1 MGDDAHRAHLKKEKQ
16 MTTYV
21 SVHQAPS
28 LAPEEVAS
36 YVPEIKQNTYAEFQQ
51 VFINLE
57 LGYIV
62 TVYEADDEEAVR
74 KEFDRI
80 GWPVDTVTEV
90 HFSVD
95 AAGLDA
101 VPNA

>member
-1 MGDDAHRAHLKKEKQ
+1 MPA
-16 MTTYV
+16 YV
-21 SVHQAPS
+21 SVHQAPP
-28 LAPEEVAS
+28 LAAEEVSS

-51 VFINLE
+51 CFINME

-62 TVYEADDEEAVR
+62 TVYEAESEDAVR

-80 GWPVDTVTEV
+80 GWPVDTVTEI

-101 VPNA
+101 IPNE

>member
-1 MGDDAHRAHLKKEKQ
+1 

-21 SVHQAPS
+21 SVHQAPA

-36 YVPEIKQNTYAEFQQ
+36 YVPEIKANTYAEFQQ
-51 VFINLE
+51 CFINLE

-62 TVYEADDEEAVR
+62 TVYEGESEDAVR
-74 KEFDRI
+74 QEFDRI

-101 VPNA
+101 IGS

>member
-1 MGDDAHRAHLKKEKQ
+1 MTLIARIHRKRQH

-21 SVHQAPS
+21 SVHQAPA
-28 LAPEEVAS
+28 LAPEEVGS
-36 YVPEIKQNTYAEFQQ
+36 YVPDIKQNTYAEFQQ
-51 VFINLE
+51 CFINLDQ
-57 LGYIV
+57 GYIV

-101 VPNA
+101 IPTA

>member
-1 MGDDAHRAHLKKEKQ
+1 

-21 SVHQAPS
+21 SVHQAPA

-36 YVPEIKQNTYAEFQQ
+36 YVPEIKLNTYAEFQQ
-51 VFINLE
+51 CFINLE
-57 LGYIV
+57 QGYIV
-62 TVYEADDEEAVR
+62 TVYEADSEDAVR
-74 KEFDRI
+74 QEFDRI

-101 VPNA
+101 IPAA

>member
-1 MGDDAHRAHLKKEKQ
+1 

>member
-1 MGDDAHRAHLKKEKQ
+1 

-21 SVHQAPS
+21 SVHQAPA

-36 YVPEIKQNTYAEFQQ
+36 YVPEIKQSTYAQFQQ
-51 VFINLE
+51 CFINLE
-57 LGYIV
+57 QGYIV
-62 TVYEADDEEAVR
+62 TVYEGDSEDAVR
-74 KEFDRI
+74 QEFDRI

-101 VPNA
+101 IPTA